1 MTWWKGL
8 IAALIVAGVGAMTYG
23 GLREKPPPATEV
35 QLGKVRKGPITRTV
49 TGAGKVEAATT
60 VKISSNL
67 SGDLIELPV
76 KVGGE
81 VKKGQVLARLDRRR
95 IEAGVRQAQAAASA
109 AKAEMATIQVDI
121 DRLTRELSRV
131 EGLVGKGLASQAELD
146 RAGSDL
152 AAAKARLAA
161 QGDRANQASAVL
173 EESQNNLAKTTLFSP
188 IDGSVIEV
196 TREVGERVRGSD
208 FNEDVVMT
216 LAALHAMEVKIEVGE
231 HEVVHLKAGQR
242 ADIKIDAFEGQVFD
256 GTVVEIAQKALI
268 RNPGTEQETTSFPVT
283 VALVARPDGV
293 LPGMSAEVKVTA
305 DQRDSTVIVPVQAV
319 TVRPERALADTAAN
333 VEGSK
338 LSAPKKGETFAKV
351 VFVVDEQKKVRARRV
366 KTGISSDTDI
376 EILEGL
382 AEGDEIVEGPYRTLA
397 KDLKDGDLVE
407 EQQPGGP
414 GGPGGGRGR
423 GRKRGG

>member
-8 IAALIVAGVGAMTYG
+8 IAALIILAVGGITFA

-35 QLGKVRKGPITRTV
+35 QFGKVKKGPITRTV

-67 SGDLIELPV
+67 SGDLTELPV
-76 KVGGE
+76 KVGDT
-81 VKKGQVLARLDRRR
+81 VTKGQVLAKLDKRRV
-95 IEAGVRQAQAAASA
+95 EASVRQASASWSA
-109 AKAEMATIQVDI
+109 AKSEMATVQVDI
-121 DRLTRELSRV
+121 DRLTRELERV
-131 EGLVGKGLASQAELD
+131 HGLVVKGLASAAEEE
-146 RAGSDL
+146 RSNSDL
-152 AAAKARLAA
+152 ASAKSRLASQA
-161 QGDRANQASAVL
+161 DRAAQAAAVM
-173 EESQNNLAKTTLFSP
+173 EEAANNLAKTTLFSP
-188 IDGSVIEV
+188 IDGTVIEV

-231 HEVVHLKAGQR
+231 HEVVHLVIGQKS
-242 ADIKIDAFEGQVFD
+242 DIKIDAFEGQTFE

-283 VALVARPDGV
+283 VALVAKPDRV

-305 DQRDSTVIVPVQAV
+305 EQRDTTLIVPVQAV
-319 TVRPERALADTAAN
+319 TVRPDKSLGDTVAN
-333 VEGSK
+333 IEGNK

-351 VFVVDEQKKVRARRV
+351 VFVVDADKKVHARRV

-376 EILEGL
+376 EIIEGL
-382 AEGDEIVEGPYRTLA
+382 VEGDEIIEGPYRTLA
-397 KDLKDGDLVE
+397 KDLKEGDLVE
-407 EQQPGGP
+407 EQQQGGGKGGP
-414 GGPGGGRGR
+414 GGPG
-423 GRKRGG
+423 RKRG

>member
-1 MTWWKGL
+1 MTWWKIL
-8 IAALIVAGVGAMTYG
+8 IAALIVAAVGGITFA

-35 QLGKVRKGPITRTV
+35 QFGKVKKGPITRTV

-67 SGDLIELPV
+67 SGDLTELPV
-76 KVGGE
+76 KVGDT
-81 VKKGQVLARLDRRR
+81 VKKGQVLAKLDKRRV
-95 IEAGVRQAQAAASA
+95 EANVRQASASWSA
-109 AKAEMATIQVDI
+109 AKSEMATVQVEI

-131 EGLVGKGLASQAELD
+131 SGLVEKGLASKAEEE
-146 RAGSDL
+146 RANSDL
-152 AAAKARLAA
+152 ASAKSRLASQA
-161 QGDRANQASAVL
+161 DRAAQAAAVM
-173 EESQNNLAKTTLFSP
+173 EEAANNLAKTTLFSP
-188 IDGSVIEV
+188 IDGNVIEV

-231 HEVVHLKAGQR
+231 HEVVHLMLGQKS
-242 ADIKIDAFEGQVFD
+242 DIKIDAFEGQTFE

-283 VALVARPDGV
+283 VALVAKPDRV

-305 DQRDSTVIVPVQAV
+305 EERDSTLIVPVQAV
-319 TVRPERALADTAAN
+319 TVRPEKSLSDTAAN
-333 VEGSK
+333 VEGNK
-338 LSAPKKGETFAKV
+338 LAAPKKGETFAKV
-351 VFVVDEQKKVRARRV
+351 VFVVDADKKVHARRV

-382 AEGDEIVEGPYRTLA
+382 AEGDEIIEGPYRTLA
-397 KDLKDGDLVE
+397 KDLKEGDLVE
-407 EQQPGGP
+407 EQSAGGGKGGKGGP
-414 GGPGGGRGR
+414 
-423 GRKRGG
+423 GRKRG

>member
-8 IAALIVAGVGAMTYG
+8 IALLIVAGVGGITFA

-35 QLGKVRKGPITRTV
+35 QFGKVKKGPITRTV

-67 SGDLIELPV
+67 SGDLVELPV
-76 KVGGE
+76 KVGDL
-81 VKKGQVLARLDRRR
+81 VTKGQVLAKLDRRR
-95 IEAGVRQAQAAASA
+95 VEASVKQAAAALSA
-109 AKAEMATIQVDI
+109 AKAEISTVQVDI
-121 DRLTRELSRV
+121 DRLGRELERV
-131 EGLVGKGLASQAELD
+131 QGLVDKGLASKAEAE
-146 RAGSDL
+146 RAASDL
-152 AAAKARLAA
+152 ASAKARQAA
-161 QGDRANQASAVL
+161 LVDRATQASAVL

-188 IDGSVIEV
+188 IDGNVIEV

-231 HEVVHLKAGQR
+231 HEVVHLKHGQK
-242 ADIKIDAFEGQVFD
+242 ADIKIDAFEGQTFE

-283 VALVARPDGV
+283 VALVAKPEGV

-305 DQRDSTVIVPVQAV
+305 DQRDSTLIVPVQAV
-319 TVRPERALADTAAN
+319 TVRPERSLSDTSAN
-333 VEGSK
+333 VEGNK
-338 LSAPKKGETFAKV
+338 LAAPKKGETFAKV
-351 VFVVDEQKKVRARRV
+351 VFVVDGDKKAKPKRV

-382 AEGDEIVEGPYRTLA
+382 EDGEQIIEGPYRTLS
-397 KDLKDGDLVE
+397 KELKEGDLVE
-407 EQQPGGP
+407 EQK
-414 GGPGGGRGR
+414 GPGGGGGGKGP
-423 GRKRGG
+423 GRKRG